1 MKIPEQYLPVMPYLI
16 LKNSEEFLQFAKNV
30 FNAET
35 QLIVPDENGDIMH
48 GELKIGPA
56 IIMFGTAAG
65 EWRPKSSAMFLYVED
80 VEKIYRLAINHGAK
94 SLEKPSR
101 KDYGFTAGF
110 EDPFEN
116 HWYIVEAEKLA

>member
-16 LKNSEEFLQFAKNV
+16 LKRADEFLKFSRNV

-35 QLIVPDENGDIMH
+35 QLIVPDEQGGIMH
-48 GELKIGPA
+48 GELKVGA
-56 IIMFGTAAG
+56 AVIMFGTAAG
-65 EWRPKSSAMFLYVED
+65 EWKPKSSAMFLYVED
-80 VEKIYRLAINHGAK
+80 VEKVYNLALENGAQ
-94 SLEKPSR
+94 SLEKPSH

-116 HWYIVEAEKLA
+116 HWFIVEAEKLA